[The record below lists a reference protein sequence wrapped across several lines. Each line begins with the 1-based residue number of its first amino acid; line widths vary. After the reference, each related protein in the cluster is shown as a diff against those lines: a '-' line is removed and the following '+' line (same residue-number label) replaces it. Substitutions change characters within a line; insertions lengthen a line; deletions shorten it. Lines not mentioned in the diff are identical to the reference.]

1 MGTRLGNGRIVR
13 RVVACVLAWVL
24 AMAAGI
30 TAVVATP
37 AVAGAAGPSCPLKAL
52 AKASKPVQITMWHSL
67 PRANLEALQKL
78 ADQFNSSQS
87 DVKVSLVSQVSY
99 DDTFTKYKAGLT
111 SGDLPDIVMLQE
123 TDQQQMI
130 DTTTVLPSGTCAKAD
145 KYNFADFLPR
155 VVSYYTVKGQM
166 YAMPFNVSGPVLYYN
181 KKSFTAAGLDP
192 NKPPTSLAELQAD
205 AVKIKS
211 ANAVSKAPLAFKTDP
226 GFFDH
231 MLAIGGSAFVN
242 NSNGRKAR
250 ATTTVFD
257 NATGR
262 QIFTTLGQMAKVGLL
277 APTTDQGSG
286 AFDDL
291 VGIGNGQ
298 FAMAIDTS
306 ASLGTISQVLAT
318 GAYPNV
324 ELGVAPMVG
333 ATPKKGGVI
342 VSGGALYMVNK
353 SSPQQQ
359 AAAWKFLKYLDD
371 PAQQATWAIDT
382 GYIPIRKAAAATP
395 AMQDYWTKN
404 PTYKVAYDQLLSGPN
419 TVATSGPVIGD
430 YTSVRNAV
438 RDGFNSM
445 FLESKDPKATL
456 KSTADTANSAITD
469 YNSRVGG

>member
-1 MGTRLGNGRIVR
+1 MRGGIAIAL
-13 RVVACVLAWVL
+13 VVAGW
-24 AMAAGI
+24 I

-37 AVAGAAGPSCPLKAL
+37 AAAGAAGPSCPLKAL
-52 AKASKPVQITMWHSL
+52 AKASKPVEITMWHSL
-67 PRANLEALQKL
+67 PRANQEALQKL

-130 DTTTVLPSGTCAKAD
+130 DTTTVLPSGACAKAD
-145 KYNFADFLPR
+145 KYSFSDFLPR

-166 YAMPFNVSGPVLYYN
+166 YAMPFNISGPVLYYN

-192 NKPPTSLAELQAD
+192 NKPPTSLTELQA
-205 AVKIKS
+205 AAAKIKS
-211 ANAVSKAPLAFKTDP
+211 ASAVSKAPLGFKTDP
-226 GFFDH
+226 GFFDQ
-231 MLAIGGSAFVN
+231 MLAVGGSPLVN

-250 ATTTVFD
+250 ATKTVFD

-262 QIFTTLGQMAKVGLL
+262 QIFTALGQMAKSGL
-277 APTTDQGSG
+277 AVATTDQGSG

-298 FAMAIDTS
+298 YAMAIDTS

-333 ATPKKGGVI
+333 ASPKKGGVL
-342 VSGGALYMVNK
+342 VQGGALYMVNK
-353 SSPQQQ
+353 SKPEQQ
-359 AAAWKFLKYLDD
+359 AAAWKFLKFLDD
-371 PAQQATWAIDT
+371 AAQQAQWAIDT
-382 GYIPIRKAAAATP
+382 GYIPIRKAAAASAP
-395 AMQDYWTKN
+395 MQDYWAKN
-404 PTYKVAYDQLLSGPN
+404 PTYKVAYDQLLTGPN

-430 YTSVRNAV
+430 YTSVRNAE

-445 FLESKDPKATL
+445 FLENKDPKAAL
-456 KSTADTANSAITD
+456 KETADTANSAITD